1 LTQSYIRKDPR
12 TPAKNA
18 GASKKVEG
26 RELFTKIGAD
36 FWVEM
41 KKDGLKTDVKS
52 ALSQY

>member
-1 LTQSYIRKDPR
+1 MQGLQ
-12 TPAKNA
+12 
-18 GASKKVEG
+18 KKFEG

-41 KKDGLKTDVKS
+41 KKDGLKTGVKS